1 MGVEYLDAAWFDY
14 PQHTYTYITYGI
26 KFRAKTLNSFEGNL
40 NKSY

>member
-1 MGVEYLDAAWFDY
+1 MGVEYLDSAWFGFANT
-14 PQHTYTYITYGI
+14 HTHNTYGI